1 MTGTTG
7 TARAGTCWAPGDVA
21 DMAVLMILWGQR
33 LRRDRW
39 QLLSWILGI
48 GAFALF
54 AASAVTQ
61 TYGNAASRAEIL
73 QVAIAT
79 PAILMLRGLP
89 RGADQGAFTFFL
101 VYAFLA
107 LLAGLMSTF
116 LAVRHT
122 RADEETGGAEL
133 VAATPA
139 GRLLPTIA
147 TVLHGAAANV
157 LAALAV
163 FAGLAAQGL
172 DLQGSL
178 VAGAATGA
186 VGLAFLGVGIL
197 VAQFIS
203 TSRGANGVSSAL
215 VVLAYVLRGIGDAT
229 GTPHADGTSMTE
241 GAASWFSPIGWG
253 QQTFAFSGNR
263 AWPLLLPLGLGVA
276 CLGAAWVILGTRDSG
291 ASVWGARPGRL
302 TARPGLRS
310 PAALALRLQAN
321 SIIGWALGGLALG
334 LLAGSLGKAIAAV
347 DTPDTNITAV
357 LRSILQSQGTSLTQ
371 LMVSVLFSMAGILAA
386 ACALQAVIRLRQ
398 EEAAGTAEL
407 LLAAPVGRMRWLAG
421 YLVLGAAAVVLVI
434 GLTAVGTWIT
444 LTGSGDQAM
453 PADALWQTAVA
464 QLPAAL
470 VYLAVPALVFVLWP
484 AATIGVGWALLGLGV
499 FLGIFG
505 GMLGLDQSL
514 RDLSPFTHTPV
525 PHGNA
530 TDWSG
535 AWWMLAIA
543 VVAGALA
550 VAAMRRREVGA
561 A

>member
-1 MTGTTG
+1 
-7 TARAGTCWAPGDVA
+7 
-21 DMAVLMILWGQR
+21 MAVLLVLWGQR

-39 QLLSWILGI
+39 QLVSWVAAI
-48 GAFALF
+48 GAFAWF
-54 AASAVTQ
+54 AAAAVTQ
-61 TYGNAASRAEIL
+61 TYGNVASRTEIL

-101 VYAFLA
+101 IYAFLA

-122 RADEETGGAEL
+122 RADEETGTAEL

-139 GRLLPTIA
+139 GRLLPNTA
-147 TVLHGAAANV
+147 TLLHGVTANILV
-157 LAALAV
+157 ALAV
-163 FAGLAAQGL
+163 FGGFAAQGL
-172 DLQGSL
+172 DTQGSL
-178 VAGAATGA
+178 TAGAATGA
-186 VGLAFLGVGIL
+186 AGLAFLGVGLL
-197 VAQFIS
+197 VAQFMG
-203 TSRGANGVSSAL
+203 TSRGANGVSAAL

-229 GTPHADGTSMTE
+229 GTPGADGTTMTE

-263 AWPLLLPLGLGVA
+263 TWPLLLPVGLAAG
-276 CLGAAWVILGTRDSG
+276 CLAAAWLILRTRDSG
-291 ASVWGARPGRL
+291 ASVSGARPGRAA
-302 TARPGLRS
+302 ARPGLRS
-310 PAALALRLQAN
+310 PAALALRLQSG
-321 SIIGWALGGLALG
+321 SIIGWGLSGLALG

-357 LRSILQSQGTSLTQ
+357 MRAMLQSQGTSLTQ
-371 LMVSVLFSMAGILAA
+371 LMVSVLFSMAGVLAA

-407 LLAAPVGRMRWLAG
+407 LLAAPVGRVRWLAG
-421 YLVLGAAAVVLVI
+421 YLLLGAGAVVLVV
-434 GLTAVGTWIT
+434 GLAGVGAWAT
-444 LTGSGDQAM
+444 LTGSGDTSM
-453 PADALWQTAVA
+453 PADALWETALA

-470 VYLAVPALVFVLWP
+470 IYLAVPALVFVLWP
-484 AATIGVGWALLGLGV
+484 AGTTATSWALLALGV
-499 FLGIFG
+499 MLGIFG

-525 PHGNA
+525 PHGDA

-543 VVAGALA
+543 AAAAALA
-550 VAAMRRREVGA
+550 IAGMRRREVGSA
-561 A
+561 

>member
-1 MTGTTG
+1 M
-7 TARAGTCWAPGDVA
+7 DVLL
-21 DMAVLMILWGQR
+21 VLWRQR

-39 QLLSWILGI
+39 QLLSWVVAI

-54 AASAVTQ
+54 AAAAVTQ
-61 TYGNAASRAEIL
+61 TYGNVASRTEIL

-101 VYAFLA
+101 IYAFLA

-122 RADEETGGAEL
+122 RADEETGAAEL

-139 GRLLPTIA
+139 GRLLPTAA
-147 TVLHGAAANV
+147 TVLHGITANILV
-157 LAALAV
+157 ALAV
-163 FAGLAAQGL
+163 FGGFASQGL
-172 DLQGSL
+172 DPQGSL
-178 VAGAATGA
+178 TAGAATGV
-186 VGLAFLGVGIL
+186 VGLAFLGVALL
-197 VAQFIS
+197 VAQLMG
-203 TSRGANGVSSAL
+203 TSRGANGVSAAL

-229 GTPHADGTSMTE
+229 GAPGAGGTTMTE

-263 AWPLLLPLGLGVA
+263 AWPLLLPVGLGVV
-276 CLGAAWVILGTRDSG
+276 CLAAAWLILGTRDSG
-291 ASVWGARPGRL
+291 SSVWGARPGR
-302 TARPGLRS
+302 TAARPGLRS
-310 PAALALRLQAN
+310 PVALALRLQSG
-321 SIIGWALGGLALG
+321 SIAGWGLSGLALG

-347 DTPDTNITAV
+347 DTPDTNITAM
-357 LRSILQSQGTSLTQ
+357 LRAMLQSQGTSLTQ
-371 LMVSVLFSMAGILAA
+371 LMVSVLFSMAGVLAA

-407 LLAAPVGRMRWLAG
+407 LLSAPVGRVRWLAG
-421 YLVLGAAAVVLVI
+421 YLVLGAAAVVLVV
-434 GLTAVGTWIT
+434 GLAGLGTWAT
-444 LTGSGDQAM
+444 LTGSGDTSM
-453 PADALWQTAVA
+453 PVDVLWQTALA

-470 VYLAVPALVFVLWP
+470 IYLSVPALVFVLIP
-484 AATIGVGWALLGLGV
+484 AATIAASWALLALGV
-499 FLGIFG
+499 LLGIFG
-505 GMLGLDQSL
+505 AMLGIDQSL
-514 RDLSPFTHTPV
+514 RDLSPFAHTPV
-525 PHGNA
+525 PHGDA

-535 AWWMLAIA
+535 AWWMLVIAILAA
-543 VVAGALA
+543 VLA